1 MLCVLQLIDGKIERL
16 KKRMYALL
24 FKGKKVIVLQVQS
37 ALQGSLQ
44 SFTSPFWSGN
54 ATSMS
59 TSTMPTLSPSATQ
72 DINRTLSFWFDGPT
86 QNWFAPPNPSEF
98 DASIRDTFGELITQA
113 RTDELDTWADDPR
126 GALAL
131 VILLD
136 QFPRN
141 IYRGSG
147 EAHASDAKAC
157 ELATRS
163 IAREF
168 DRKVG
173 ELEAMFF
180 YLPLMHD
187 ETLVSQIACVALYEA
202 LLARC
207 HPDSEAAKLVP
218 RSLSFAKGHRD
229 AILEFGR
236 FPSRNKILERESTPE
251 EIKFL
256 EEHPSG
262 FY

>member
-1 MLCVLQLIDGKIERL
+1 MKVLTEAFAR
-16 KKRMYALL
+16 
-24 FKGKKVIVLQVQS
+24 VLQVQS
-37 ALQGSLQ
+37 AFQ
-44 SFTSPFWSGN
+44 SFTSPFWSSN

-59 TSTMPTLSPSATQ
+59 TSTAPTLSPSAAQ
-72 DINRTLSFWFDGPT
+72 DINRTLSFWFEGPT
-86 QNWFAPPNPSEF
+86 SNWFAPQNPDEF
-98 DASIRDTFGELITQA
+98 DASIRDKFGQLITQA
-113 RTDELDTWADDPR
+113 RTDELDVWADDPR
-126 GALAL
+126 GALAQ

-141 IYRGSG
+141 IYRGSPD
-147 EAHASDAKAC
+147 AHASDTKAC

-168 DRKVG
+168 DRQVG
-173 ELEAMFF
+173 ELEALFF

-187 ETLVSQIACVALYEA
+187 ETLVSQIACVGLSEA
-202 LLARC
+202 LLSRC
-207 HPDSEAAKLVP
+207 QPDCEAAKFVTN
-218 RSLSFAKGHRD
+218 SIKFAKGHRD

-236 FPSRNKILERESTPE
+236 FPSRNKILGRESTPE
-251 EIKFL
+251 EVKFL